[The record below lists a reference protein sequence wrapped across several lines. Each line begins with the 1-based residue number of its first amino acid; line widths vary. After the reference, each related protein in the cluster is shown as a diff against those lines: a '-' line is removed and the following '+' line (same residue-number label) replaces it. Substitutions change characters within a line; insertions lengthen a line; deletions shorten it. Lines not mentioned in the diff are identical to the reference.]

1 MPIAAISLDFYQ
13 TLVYPRGGIARGPC
27 FVEYCRSQGIAH
39 RRWCNTDLYALFAY
53 YDQAY
58 RPEADEA
65 THAAFWQ
72 EFTVR
77 LFVRL
82 EATVSPRRVR
92 EHAVAV
98 REIFGPDHFA
108 VYDDV
113 IPALTA
119 LQERGLPLM
128 VVSNW
133 PLGLDHFLTELALR
147 DHFHVVV
154 GSAAVGLRKP
164 EPAIFIEACKRL
176 GVPTSQVLHVGDQ
189 MLDDVIGASAAGV
202 RGVWLNRHGDRATD
216 GEIASLAELPGL
228 LETLA

>member
-1 MPIAAISLDFYQ
+1 MAAVSLDFYQ

-27 FVEYCRSQGIAH
+27 FVEYCRSQGISH
-39 RRWCNTDLYALFAY
+39 RGWRNTDLYALFAY

-58 RPEADEA
+58 PSEADEA
-65 THAAFWQ
+65 ARGAFWQ
-72 EFTVR
+72 EFAAR

-82 EATVSPRRVR
+82 EARVSPRRLS

-108 VYDDV
+108 VFDDV

-119 LQERGLPLM
+119 LQQRGVPLM
-128 VVSNW
+128 VISNW
-133 PLGLDHFLTELALR
+133 PLGLDQFLTELGLR
-147 DHFHVVV
+147 ERFRVVV

-189 MLDDVIGASAAGV
+189 MLDDVVGASAAGV

-216 GEIASLAELPGL
+216 GEIASLAELPAL
-228 LETLA
+228 LEA